1 MSGIGGGNVG
11 DSAQNDP
18 EHVWCG
24 VRMSGRERD
33 GRKGGEGGRGLVL
46 LGRVTYLNVLFG
58 VGGGG

>member
-24 VRMSGRERD
+24 VRMLGRERD

-46 LGRVTYLNVLFG
+46 LGRVI
-58 VGGGG
+58 